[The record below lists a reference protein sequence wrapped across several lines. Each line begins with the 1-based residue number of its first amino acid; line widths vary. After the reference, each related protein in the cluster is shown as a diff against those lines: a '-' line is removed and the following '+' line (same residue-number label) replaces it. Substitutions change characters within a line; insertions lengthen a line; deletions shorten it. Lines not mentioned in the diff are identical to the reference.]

1 MQEKEKN
8 LLSATNISPKKEN
21 GWDWRQIRPL
31 KIHEANVLSEC
42 KKFESHVYLWA
53 GNVSCVPL
61 SWKPPVARPAP
72 APSFAVES
80 FSDVTCRESLSPLAT
95 SRVYAK
101 KKERASLLFP
111 PTSVAEI
118 AWAYCVGV
126 MGFNAGALMVWSYV
140 AREVERSPLCLEWC
154 NAPQRPVFAGG
165 AARCAQTCLFAGVC
179 RNFFSFIRFLWTTF
193 KIYFRM
199 YTCMH
204 LSSIVSILLIT

>member
-1 MQEKEKN
+1 MQKVREPC
-8 LLSATNISPKKEN
+8 LSLSRKRFLRSAVLKAARRATRS
-21 GWDWRQIRPL
+21 GAFVRYG
-31 KIHEANVLSEC
+31 LSLTW
-42 KKFESHVYLWA
+42 S
-53 GNVSCVPL
+53 VP
-61 SWKPPVARPAP
+61 
-72 APSFAVES
+72 
-80 FSDVTCRESLSPLAT
+80 RESLSPLAT

-199 YTCMH
+199 HTCMYH
-204 LSSIVSILLIT
+204 SSIVSILLIT